1 MLQQVGGEPGPAK
14 GTGTVDADLAQE
26 NAQAP
31 IEHHGRCR
39 LHVRWMIL
47 RLIMMYSMVLSLSV
61 CLWSVIWIRN
71 GNRAGIQAGTTVG
84 LLIFIVCMIVFVQF
98 DRLDMLLFDS
108 LRALLMVVFGV
119 LAYQEHQKNHTTSP

>member
-1 MLQQVGGEPGPAK
+1 
-14 GTGTVDADLAQE
+14 
-26 NAQAP
+26 
-31 IEHHGRCR
+31 
-39 LHVRWMIL
+39 MIL

-84 LLIFIVCMIVFVQF
+84 LLIFIVSMIVFVQF

-119 LAYQEHQKNHTTSP
+119 LAYQERQKHHTTPP